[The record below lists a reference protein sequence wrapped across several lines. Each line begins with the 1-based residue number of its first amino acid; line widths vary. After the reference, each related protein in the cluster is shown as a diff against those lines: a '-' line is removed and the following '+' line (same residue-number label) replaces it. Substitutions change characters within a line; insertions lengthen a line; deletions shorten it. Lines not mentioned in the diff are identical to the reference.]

1 MTTTDQPVAA
11 GVTGEVWVRGE
22 QVSGEYVGRRLL
34 DDEGWFATRD
44 AGRLDEDGYLF
55 VEGRLDDVIVRGG
68 ENMSPGEI
76 EEVLLAH
83 PAVAEVAVVGV
94 PDEQW
99 GERVAAAVVLEEG
112 ATATEA
118 ELQQWVRDRLRSTR
132 TPSQVAF
139 VAELPYNE
147 TGKLLRRVLRDDLA
161 RRS

>member
-1 MTTTDQPVAA
+1 M
-11 GVTGEVWVRGE
+11 
-22 QVSGEYVGRRLL
+22 
-34 DDEGWFATRD
+34 
-44 AGRLDEDGYLF
+44 
-55 VEGRLDDVIVRGG
+55 
-68 ENMSPGEI
+68 
-76 EEVLLAH
+76 
-83 PAVAEVAVVGV
+83 GV

-161 RRS
+161 QRS